1 MAQFHQN
8 IDCFVFFMA
17 DICKLANI
25 MKKLNLNNIL
35 WLIVII
41 VIGLQLY
48 DYVSDSIK
56 LKNYKYGKK
65 YNANRANFKIPLL
78 SDSVEPLRMFVDEDY
93 GMIWINDN
101 HETSDNKKLIHKI
114 KIIEATKENGWISEK
129 DVFLFYKNDSLNYN
143 LEINS
148 KNVNGKVNFDS
159 FLRIVKKKTNKNKVD
174 TENNIM
180 KLNISQLD
188 SLRLEWGIK

>member
-1 MAQFHQN
+1 
-8 IDCFVFFMA
+8 
-17 DICKLANI
+17 

-35 WLIVII
+35 WTIVLI

-65 YNANRANFKIPLL
+65 YNTNRATFKIPLL
-78 SDSVEPLRMFVDEDY
+78 TDDVEPLRMFVDEDY

-101 HETSDNKKLIHKI
+101 NETSDKEKLTHKI
-114 KIIEATKENGWISEK
+114 KIIEASKENGWLSEK
-129 DVFLFYKNDSLNYN
+129 DVFLFHKNDSLNYN
-143 LEINS
+143 LEIKS
-148 KNVNGKVNFDS
+148 KRENDKVNFES
-159 FLRIVKKKTNKNKVD
+159 FLKIVKKKNNKNKVD
-174 TENNIM
+174 TVNNLM
-180 KLNISQLD
+180 KLNKSQLD

>member
-1 MAQFHQN
+1 
-8 IDCFVFFMA
+8 
-17 DICKLANI
+17 

-35 WLIVII
+35 WSILLI

-65 YNANRANFKIPLL
+65 YNANRATFKIPLL
-78 SDSVEPLRMFVDEDY
+78 TDDVEPLRMFVDEDY
-93 GMIWINDN
+93 GMIWINDDN
-101 HETSDNKKLIHKI
+101 ETSDKEKLIHKI
-114 KIIEATKENGWISEK
+114 KIIEASKENGWISEE
-129 DVFLFYKNDSLNYN
+129 DVFLFYKNDSLNYK

-148 KNVNGKVNFDS
+148 KTENDKVNFES
-159 FLRIVKKKTNKNKVD
+159 FLKIVKKKNNINKVD
-174 TENNIM
+174 TENHLIR
-180 KLNISQLD
+180 LNISQLD